1 MLREKLKW
9 RTHESESTD
18 ARHRGGTTRSSD
30 EVPQWGWS
38 EGVVLSGFTRWST
51 RDWEEPLSKAK
62 PFCISKRVVWEAYK
76 RVKANK
82 GGAGVDGES
91 IADFERDLKNNLY
104 KVWNRMSSGSYF
116 PPPVRAEEIPKD
128 DGGKRALGIP
138 TVADRIAQT
147 VVKIYLE
154 PIVEPIFHPDSY
166 GYRPGKSAIEAVG
179 RARQRCWRS
188 DWVLDLDIRGF
199 FDNLDHELMM
209 RAVRKHTDCKWILLY
224 IERWLKAPVQL
235 NDGTLVSRHR
245 GTPQGGVVSPLLAN
259 LFLHYT
265 FDAWMRRSYP
275 AIPFERYADDI
286 IVHCRSE
293 RQAQWIRTVI
303 ERRLSGCR
311 LELHP
316 DKTRIV
322 YCKDSSRRGS
332 YPNEKFDFLGY
343 SFRPRRSKNR
353 LGNYLVNFSPAVS
366 NEAAKEMRR
375 EMRGWRLHLRSDKN
389 LDDLSRMVDPI
400 LRGWVNYYTQYY
412 KSATYPTF
420 RMFDLILMRWAMRKY
435 KKLRGHRR
443 RAKHWLGRIARRE
456 PKLFAH
462 WQMGLRPA
470 AG

>member
-1 MLREKLKW
+1 M
-9 RTHESESTD
+9 
-18 ARHRGGTTRSSD
+18 
-30 EVPQWGWS
+30 
-38 EGVVLSGFTRWST
+38 RWST

-91 IADFERDLKNNLY
+91 VADFERDLKNNLY

-154 PIVEPIFHPDSY
+154 PMVEPIFHPDSY

-179 RARQRCWRS
+179 KARQRCWRY

-199 FDNLDHELMM
+199 FNNLDHELMM

-224 IERWLKAPVQL
+224 IERWLKAPAQL

-265 FDAWMRRSYP
+265 FDAWMGRSYP

-303 ERRLSGCR
+303 ERRLSECR

-316 DKTRIV
+316 DKTKIV
-322 YCKDSSRRGS
+322 YCKDSSRWGS

-375 EMRGWRLHLRSDKN
+375 MMRGWRLHLRSDKS
-389 LDDLSRMVDPI
+389 LDDLSSMVNPI
-400 LRGWVNYYTQYY
+400 LRGWGNYYTQYY
-412 KSATYPTF
+412 KSATYPSF
-420 RMFDLILMRWAMRKY
+420 RMVDLILMRWAMRKY

-470 AG
+470 AGR

>member
-1 MLREKLKW
+1 M
-9 RTHESESTD
+9 
-18 ARHRGGTTRSSD
+18 
-30 EVPQWGWS
+30 
-38 EGVVLSGFTRWST
+38 
-51 RDWEEPLSKAK
+51 SKAK

-76 RVKANK
+76 RVKANR
-82 GGAGVDGES
+82 GCAGVDGES
-91 IADFERDLKNNLY
+91 IVDFEGDLSNNLY

-116 PPPVRAEEIPKD
+116 PPPVRTEEIPKG
-128 DGGKRALGIP
+128 DGGRRVLGIP

-154 PIVEPIFHPDSY
+154 PMVEPIFHPDSY

-179 RARQRCWRS
+179 KARQRCWRY

-199 FDNLDHELMM
+199 FDNLDHDLMM
-209 RAVRKHTDCKWILLY
+209 RAVRRHTDCKWILLCV
-224 IERWLKAPVQL
+224 ERWLKAPAQL
-235 NDGTLVSRHR
+235 SDGTLVSRHR
-245 GTPQGGVVSPLLAN
+245 GTPQGGVISPLLAN
-259 LFLHYT
+259 LFLHYA
-265 FDAWMRRSYP
+265 FDAWVERSYP
-275 AIPFERYADDI
+275 TISFERYADDI

-303 ERRLSGCR
+303 ERRLSKCK

-316 DKTRIV
+316 RKTEIV

-332 YPNEKFDFLGY
+332 YPNEEFDFLGY
-343 SFRPRRSKNR
+343 TFRPRRSKNR
-353 LGNYLVNFSPAVS
+353 LGNYRVNFSPAVS

-375 EMRGWRLHLRSDKN
+375 TMRGWRLHLRSDKS

-412 KSATYPTF
+412 KSAIYPTV

-435 KKLRGHRR
+435 KKLKGHRR
-443 RAKHWLGRIARRE
+443 RAKHWLGRVARRE
-456 PKLFAH
+456 PQLFAH

-470 AG
+470 AGR

>member
-1 MLREKLKW
+1 
-9 RTHESESTD
+9 
-18 ARHRGGTTRSSD
+18 
-30 EVPQWGWS
+30 
-38 EGVVLSGFTRWST
+38 
-51 RDWEEPLSKAK
+51 LSKAK

-76 RVKANK
+76 RVKANR
-82 GGAGVDGES
+82 GCAGIDGES
-91 IADFERDLKNNLY
+91 IADFEGDLSSNLY

-116 PPPVRAEEIPKD
+116 PPPVRTEEIPKG
-128 DGGKRALGIP
+128 DGGRRVLGIP

-154 PIVEPIFHPDSY
+154 PMVEPIFHPDSY

-179 RARQRCWRS
+179 KARQRCWRY
-188 DWVLDLDIRGF
+188 DWVVDLDIRGF
-199 FDNLDHELMM
+199 FDNLDHDLMM
-209 RAVRKHTDCKWILLY
+209 RAVRRHTDCKWILLCV
-224 IERWLKAPVQL
+224 ERWLKAPAQL
-235 NDGTLVSRHR
+235 SDGTLVSRHR
-245 GTPQGGVVSPLLAN
+245 GTPQGGVISPLLAN
-259 LFLHYT
+259 LFLQYA
-265 FDAWMRRSYP
+265 FDAWVQRSYP
-275 AIPFERYADDI
+275 TISFERYADDI

-303 ERRLSGCR
+303 ERRLSECK

-316 DKTRIV
+316 DKTEIV

-343 SFRPRRSKNR
+343 TFRSRRSKNR

-375 EMRGWRLHLRSDKN
+375 MMRGWRLHLRSDKS

-400 LRGWVNYYTQYY
+400 LRGWVNYYTRYY
-412 KSATYPTF
+412 KSAIYPTF

-435 KKLRGHRR
+435 KKLKGHRR
-443 RAKHWLGRIARRE
+443 RAKHWLGRVARRE
-456 PKLFAH
+456 LQLFAH

-470 AG
+470 AGR

>member
-1 MLREKLKW
+1 M
-9 RTHESESTD
+9 
-18 ARHRGGTTRSSD
+18 
-30 EVPQWGWS
+30 
-38 EGVVLSGFTRWST
+38 
-51 RDWEEPLSKAK
+51 SKAK

-76 RVKANK
+76 RVKANR
-82 GGAGVDGES
+82 GCAGIDGES
-91 IADFERDLKNNLY
+91 IADFEGDLSSNLY

-116 PPPVRAEEIPKD
+116 PPPVRTEEIPKG
-128 DGGKRALGIP
+128 DGGRRVLGIP

-154 PIVEPIFHPDSY
+154 PMVEPIFHPDSY

-179 RARQRCWRS
+179 KARQRCWRY
-188 DWVLDLDIRGF
+188 DWVVDLDIRGF
-199 FDNLDHELMM
+199 FDNLDHDLMM
-209 RAVRKHTDCKWILLY
+209 RAVRRHTDCKWILLCV
-224 IERWLKAPVQL
+224 ERWLKAPAQL
-235 NDGTLVSRHR
+235 SDGTLVSRHR
-245 GTPQGGVVSPLLAN
+245 GTPQGGVISPLLAN
-259 LFLHYT
+259 LFLQYA
-265 FDAWMRRSYP
+265 FDAWVQRSYP
-275 AIPFERYADDI
+275 TISFERYADDI

-303 ERRLSGCR
+303 ERRLSECK

-316 DKTRIV
+316 DKTEIV

-343 SFRPRRSKNR
+343 TFRSRRSKNR

-375 EMRGWRLHLRSDKN
+375 MMRGWRLHLRSDKS

-400 LRGWVNYYTQYY
+400 LRGWVNYYTRYY
-412 KSATYPTF
+412 KSAIYPTF

-435 KKLRGHRR
+435 KKLKGHRR
-443 RAKHWLGRIARRE
+443 RAKHWLGRVARRE
-456 PKLFAH
+456 LQLFAH

-470 AG
+470 AGR